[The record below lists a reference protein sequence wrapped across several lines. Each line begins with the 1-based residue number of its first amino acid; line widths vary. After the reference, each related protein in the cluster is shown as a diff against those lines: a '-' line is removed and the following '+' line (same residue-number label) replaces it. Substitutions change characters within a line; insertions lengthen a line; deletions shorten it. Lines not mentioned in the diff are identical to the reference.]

1 MARYPLPAPTLA
13 RRHRTPIPRTIALAA
28 AFALAW
34 HAAQAGSAGFYAT
47 PYERTP
53 SPAELA
59 ALGRAMFFDASL
71 SASGKVSCAT
81 CHDPRH
87 AFGPPGPPTPGALR
101 AAPSLRY
108 LQSVPP
114 FTEHMHE
121 AEGDDSADQ
130 GPAGGRTWD
139 GRAQSAHDQAR
150 LPLLSPT
157 EMANESALSVVG
169 KLRKARYASKMREA
183 FGAGVL
189 DDPAIAFNAL
199 LWSLE
204 VFQQQPADFY
214 PYDSKYDAY
223 LRGQAQ
229 LTKQEARGLAA
240 FNDPEK
246 GNCASCHP
254 SGMKNGAHPAF
265 TDYGY
270 IALGVPRN
278 ARLSANADPTFYDL
292 GLCGPLRKDLSDR
305 SEYCGLFR
313 TPTLRNAAVRTTYF
327 HNARF
332 RTLGE
337 VVDFYAERDIAPQ
350 RWYGRPCGSGSPFD
364 DLPAAYAGN
373 VNRDP
378 PFDRGCG
385 QKPRLTRSER
395 EDIVAF
401 LRTLTD
407 GYRSP
412 AAQAANK

>member
-1 MARYPLPAPTLA
+1 LCTA
-13 RRHRTPIPRTIALAA
+13 ALAA
-28 AFALAW
+28 ACVFAP
-34 HAAQAGSAGFYAT
+34 HAGSAGFYTT

-53 SPAELA
+53 TPAELA
-59 ALGRAMFFDASL
+59 ELGRAMFFDAGL
-71 SASGKVSCAT
+71 SANGKMSCAT

-87 AFGPPGPPTPGALR
+87 AYGPPGAPTPGALR

-121 AEGDDSADQ
+121 ADGDDSADQ

-157 EMANESALSVVG
+157 EMGNASAQSVLE
-169 KLRKARYASKMREA
+169 KLRKASYAGKMRAA
-183 FGAGVL
+183 FGAAVL
-189 DDPAIAFNAL
+189 DDSATAFNAL

-223 LRGQAQ
+223 LRGQAE
-229 LTKQEARGLAA
+229 LTKPEARGLAA
-240 FNDPEK
+240 FNDPER

-278 ARLSANADPTFYDL
+278 GRLSANADATFYDL

-337 VVDFYAERDIAPQ
+337 VVDFYAERDIAPR
-350 RWYGRPCGSGSPFD
+350 RWYGRDCASGSHFD

-378 PFDRGCG
+378 PFDRDCG
-385 QKPRLTRSER
+385 QAPRLTKLER
-395 EDIVAF
+395 EDIIAF

-412 AAQAANK
+412 AAQAAKK